1 MNKTIYILI
10 DCSESMGGSRVA
22 MVNHT
27 MHKIFGEVFPA
38 ALAENFTS
46 LDIYVKVIGF
56 APTGLEN
63 NVFEIIPKT
72 NINACAGWV
81 DMTHDMFKGKTP
93 IGEAI
98 KAIIYYDILGGI
110 GEPHINE
117 VIPLVIVISDGLS
130 DCGNPTYD
138 EVLEWGDKTSDKYVG
153 AFRKTFRVAIGIDAY
168 GIGRENLKKF
178 GSISKRMELRGIK
191 SYYDCSEEYVDA
203 LVDILRP
210 PPMASIY

>member
-10 DCSESMGGSRVA
+10 DCSKSMGGSRVA
-22 MVNHT
+22 MVNYT

-38 ALAENFTS
+38 VLAENFTS
-46 LDIYVKVIGF
+46 LNICVKVIGF
-56 APTGLEN
+56 ADTGTGN

-72 NINACAGWV
+72 NINACAGWD

-98 KAIIYYDILGGI
+98 KTIIYYDILGGV

-117 VIPLVIVISDGLS
+117 FVPLVIVISDGIS
-130 DCGNPTYD
+130 DCGNPTYE
-138 EVLEWGDKTSDKYVG
+138 EVLEWGDKKSDKYVHT
-153 AFRKTFRVAIGIDAY
+153 FRKVFKVAIGIDAH

-178 GSISKRMELRGIK
+178 GYISKRLELMGIR

-210 PPMASIY
+210 PPMASRY

>member
-38 ALAENFTS
+38 TLAENFTS

-56 APTGLEN
+56 AATGLEN

-138 EVLEWGDKTSDKYVG
+138 EVLEWGDKTSDKCVG

-178 GSISKRMELRGIK
+178 GCISKRMELRGIK

-210 PPMASIY
+210 PPMASRY